1 MAEDRAGSVLPSG
14 VFRGVHCMD
23 VAMKRDLAFEIRCI
37 RAELERLH
45 DLPNHELRAEQGE
58 LEAIARCAESIV
70 ARLKLK
76 EAA

>member
-1 MAEDRAGSVLPSG
+1 
-14 VFRGVHCMD
+14 
-23 VAMKRDLAFEIRCI
+23 MKRDLAFEIRCI